1 MKKTLI
7 FLSLLITISSFAQ
20 NTDELEKKVYEKIK
34 AYKKKFKNYQNLVLE
49 SSMSSSCREHS
60 EKMCLEDNLEHIASF
75 DGVEGNSEIIQYAS
89 SFNID
94 LEKLSL
100 RILTNFL
107 NSPPHK
113 SIIENTSSHIGVG
126 IHIKSIKEGT
136 DEDAETSYEI
146 WTTIRFY

>member
-1 MKKTLI
+1 MKISVFIL
-7 FLSLLITISSFAQ
+7 FLVFSFVSFAQ

-60 EKMCLEDNLEHIASF
+60 EKMCLEDNLEHISSF
-75 DGVEGNSEIIQYAS
+75 DGVEGNSEIIQYVS

-94 LEKLSL
+94 LEKLSQ

-113 SIIENTSSHIGVG
+113 SIIENPSTHIGVG

-136 DEDAETSYEI
+136 DEDAQISYEI